1 MEGATGLVWIWVGSM
16 TLLALTVPTSSGNR
30 NQSEHLKDIVEHS
43 EIIEPHWLGDFFIG
57 MEAGGKYPEHA
68 ELLVKAEGQDLIL
81 SLHRNEQFIHPNYR
95 ETHYS
100 LNYTRVVRTPNMTEH
115 CYYHG
120 IVQEQDNSSVVIS
133 ICSGIRGMITLSNN
147 LSYIVEPLPG
157 EDGRHVIYKAEHLG
171 LSRICHGH
179 SIHFEEKLPTLTSN
193 LSGHHSRVR
202 RENVEGERCVELYL
216 VADYAEFQKHDS
228 DLEETQRKMLEVMNY
243 IDKFYRALN
252 IRIALVGLE
261 VWTAGDKCNVSE
273 NPYSTLRAFL
283 SWRRKLLQHTP
294 HDNAQLITGRSF
306 YGTTIGLAPLQAM
319 CSVYQSGGVNMD
331 HSDNAIGV
339 AATMAHELGHNF
351 GMSHDAAGCC
361 TAKPEEGG
369 CIMAAST
376 GHPFPKVFN
385 ACNKQELDRFFR
397 SGGGM
402 CLSNLPDT
410 KTLFG
415 GPRCGNGFLEEGE
428 QCDCGDPEQ
437 CNNPCCNATT
447 CTLMAGA
454 DCAHGACCLRCKLR
468 PPGFPCRKPSRP
480 CDLPEFCTGQSAVCP
495 PNSFQLDG
503 TLCQG
508 EQAFCYNGRCLTHQQ
523 QCQQLWG
530 ARSRVAP
537 DLCFELINV
546 AGDQYGNCG
555 RDMSGTYRSCE
566 GRDVMCGKIQCLS
579 QASKPMESNAVAID
593 TTITIEGKRVQCR
606 GTHIY
611 KEEDDLMDPGL
622 VLTGTKCGLNQI
634 CFDGQC
640 RNTSF
645 LQVDECAKKCHGNGM
660 CNNNRNCHCFAG
672 WRPPFCNQ
680 TGNGGSIDSGP
691 VPEDGSL
698 ALVLWICIPL
708 ALLAGMALSLAMFF
722 YVFRIRGRQA
732 KTESCPATC
741 PLHKSDS
748 PTKHGVGSTSKQRP
762 QVPMQPKSPPVLYPT
777 LRVEKS
783 QSAASQHHQE
793 QPEGGAAKYS
803 SAISH
808 HSNQD
813 LKGGAGKILHGV
825 SYLQQGGAI
834 KTGYAMRTPPPNRPA
849 PPPPA
854 LAPTPPAPVPPPPAS
869 APPPPAPKRLER
881 PRRLPLPPPVPPNRT
896 RRKAM
901 DSSFSGPEGTT

>member
-1 MEGATGLVWIWVGSM
+1 MEGATGLPCVWIWVGSM
-16 TLLALTVPTSSGNR
+16 MLLLVLTVPTARGNG
-30 NQSEHLKDIVEHS
+30 NQSDHLRNIAEHS
-43 EIIEPHWLGDFFIG
+43 EMIEPRWLGEPFIG
-57 MEAGGKYPEHA
+57 KEAGGKYPAHA
-68 ELLVKAEGQDLIL
+68 ELLVRAEGQDLIL
-81 SLHRNEQFIHPNYR
+81 SLYRNELLIHPNYR

-120 IVQEQDNSSVVIS
+120 TVQGQDNSSVVIS
-133 ICSGIRGMITLSNN
+133 ICSGIRGLITLSNN

-157 EDGRHVIYKAEHLG
+157 ENVRHVIYKAEHLG
-171 LSRICHGH
+171 LSGRCYGH
-179 SIHFEEKLPTLTSN
+179 SIQLEEKLPILTSGA
-193 LSGHHSRVR
+193 SVHGTRVR
-202 RENVEGERCVELYL
+202 REDVEGERCVELYL
-216 VADYAEFQKHDS
+216 VADYAEFQKHDL
-228 DLEETQRKMLEVMNY
+228 DLGETQRKMLEVTNY

-273 NPYSTLRAFL
+273 NPYSTLRTFL
-283 SWRRKLLQHTP
+283 SWRRKLLLHTP

-331 HSDNAIGV
+331 HSNNAIGV

-351 GMSHDAAGCC
+351 GMSHDAEGCC
-361 TAKPEEGG
+361 TAKPEDGG
-369 CIMAAST
+369 CIMAAAT

-385 ACNKQELDRFFR
+385 ACNRLELDRFFR

-402 CLSNLPDT
+402 CLSNTPDT

-437 CNNPCCNATT
+437 CDNPCCNATT
-447 CTLMAGA
+447 CTLMPGA
-454 DCAHGACCLRCKLR
+454 DCAHGSCCLRCKLR

-480 CDLPEFCTGQSAVCP
+480 CDLPEFCTGHSAVCP
-495 PNSFQLDG
+495 SNSFQLDG

-508 EQAFCYNGRCLTHQQ
+508 VQAFCYNGRCLTHQQ

-530 ARSRVAP
+530 AGSRAAP

-555 RDMSGTYRSCE
+555 RDISGKYKSCE
-566 GRDVMCGKIQCLS
+566 ERDVMCGKIQCLS
-579 QASKPMESNAVAID
+579 PASKPLETNAVAID
-593 TTITIEGKRVQCR
+593 TTITVEGKRVRCR
-606 GTHIY
+606 GTHVY

-622 VLTGTKCGLNQI
+622 VLSGTKCGRNQI

-640 RNTSF
+640 RNTTF
-645 LQVDECAKKCHGNGM
+645 LQADECAKKCHGNGI

-691 VPEDGSL
+691 VPADGSL
-698 ALVLWICIPL
+698 ALALWICIPL
-708 ALLAGMALSLAMFF
+708 ALLAGMALSLAVFF
-722 YVFRIRGRQA
+722 YIFRNRQTKA
-732 KTESCPATC
+732 ESCLAAR
-741 PLHKSDS
+741 PLRKSDS
-748 PTKHGVGSTSKQRP
+748 PTKHGTDSTSKQRP
-762 QVPMQPKSPPVLYPT
+762 QVSAHPKSPPILYSN
-777 LRVEKS
+777 LKVEES
-783 QSAASQHHQE
+783 QSVARQRHQE
-793 QPEGGAAKYS
+793 QPEGGA
-803 SAISH
+803 SAINHHPSQSLKAEANKIHIAVSH
-808 HSNQD
+808 
-813 LKGGAGKILHGV
+813 
-825 SYLQQGGAI
+825 LQQGGAT

-849 PPPPA
+849 PPPP
-854 LAPTPPAPVPPPPAS
+854 T
-869 APPPPAPKRLER
+869 PKRSER
-881 PRRLPLPPPVPPNRT
+881 PRRLPPPLPVPPSRI

-901 DSSFSGPEGTT
+901 ESTLEGPEGST